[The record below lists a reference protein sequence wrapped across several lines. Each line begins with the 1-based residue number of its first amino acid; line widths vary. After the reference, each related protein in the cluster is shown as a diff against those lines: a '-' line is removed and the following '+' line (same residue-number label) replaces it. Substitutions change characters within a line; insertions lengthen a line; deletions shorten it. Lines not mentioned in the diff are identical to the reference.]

1 LIRLVYL
8 CATTIKN
15 RAFEERTD
23 MKLPALALAAALLL
37 PLPAQAEENAEVVKA
52 IEAYMDFSGYGS
64 SIIFA

>member
-1 LIRLVYL
+1 
-8 CATTIKN
+8 
-15 RAFEERTD
+15 